1 MKINVLYDLFE
12 DLDEREECLKLSKK
26 IGSNVQESHKIPSLA
41 KNCKLYAMFHFLLDF
56 QAQLHF
62 LLQTVLLSCS
72 VIACLCNLS
81 YNSNPH
87 R

>member
-1 MKINVLYDLFE
+1 MICLRMKEKNV
-12 DLDEREECLKLSKK
+12 CNCQNNWLKCSGVSQDSF
-26 IGSNVQESHKIPSLA
+26 ISQTS
-41 KNCKLYAMFHFLLDF
+41 KLYAIFHFLLDF

-87 R
+87 S